1 MDLRQVMAALCIA
14 LAAGGA
20 LAQTRIELA
29 PPAALDC
36 LQVPAGQPVE
46 PVYPVDQ
53 YKGGVT
59 GRVQAAVTLQGGR
72 TANDIELLTSEGDLA
87 FVGASRQFLRSL
99 SAPCL
104 QRPARRF
111 GWSTTLS
118 SNQIDARCVWAG
130 PRAPEDPAQTDMA
143 KCVRHSGGEKNPRYP
158 PIAQRNDLQGR
169 LFAIMTFS
177 APDTAP
183 AVELFNRPAAAP
195 FSREV
200 RAWMAELRMPCY
212 SGAPVRTSTLFTF
225 VLDEGAYG
233 FRPLTLSELL
243 SVSKGIGERRLEL
256 DTTTMGCPFSLKLT
270 YYQPLRRNAVGEVG
284 GSHPERRPLLD
295 LLAGLELDLSR
306 NALDSVFADTAD
318 VAVPCIR
325 LNLNDPKEKT
335 S

>member
-1 MDLRQVMAALCIA
+1 MDLRQATAALCIA

-46 PVYPVDQ
+46 PVYPFDQ

-72 TANDIELLTSEGDLA
+72 LANDIDFLTSEGDSA
-87 FVGASRQFLRSL
+87 FVEASRQFLRSL

-104 QRPARRF
+104 QPGEKIRLVYDFVFEPDRRKV
-111 GWSTTLS
+111 
-118 SNQIDARCVWAG
+118 VWAG
-130 PRAPEDPAQTDMA
+130 PSAPEDPARANMA
-143 KCVRHSGGEKNPRYP
+143 KCVRHSDGEKNPRYP

-200 RAWMAELRMPCY
+200 RAWMAQLRMPCH
-212 SGAPVRTSTLFTF
+212 SGAPVRTSTVFIFRLDGDTF
-225 VLDEGAYG
+225 G
-233 FRPLTLSELL
+233 FRPLTLMELL
-243 SVSKGIGERRLEL
+243 SVSKGIGGRRLEL
-256 DTTTMGCPFSLKLT
+256 DTTAMGCPFSLKLA
-270 YYQPLRRNAVGEVG
+270 YLQPLRRNAVGEVG
-284 GSHPERRPLLD
+284 GNDPQRRPLLE
-295 LLAGLELDLSR
+295 LLAGLELDLPR

-318 VAVPCIR
+318 IAVPCIR